1 MIQEGDGMRRS
12 HSIITLFLTAAVL
25 SGCSSVSYKPAQR
38 PVVTNPALAS
48 VSGSQDVTDRMYQQ
62 YRQWKGT
69 KYALGGLSKKGID
82 CSGFVYVTYREKL
95 GVRLPR
101 TTDHQSRIG
110 QEIDRAELASG
121 DLVFFKTGFKVRH
134 VGIYI
139 GEGKFLHASTSQG
152 VTISHLDN
160 VYWQDKYWHSRRVA
174 F

>member
-1 MIQEGDGMRRS
+1 MRRL
-12 HSIITLFLTAAVL
+12 HTIITLFLAAAML
-25 SGCSSVSYKPAQR
+25 SGCSSVSYKPAPR
-38 PVVTNPALAS
+38 PVVTNPALAN
-48 VSGSQDVTDRMYQQ
+48 VSSSQDVTDRMYQQ
-62 YRQWKGT
+62 YQQWKGT

-95 GVRLPR
+95 GIRLPR

-110 QEIDRAELASG
+110 QEIDRRNLVSG

-152 VTISHLDN
+152 VTISRLDN